1 MPYLETGCIHLS
13 PVLAVCAMRQA
24 DVAGSSRA
32 QASTSASRLGP
43 SSASSTSHEPGA
55 LSDHPR
61 SAGSPTIPPSP
72 AGSVASGSVGASA
85 AVQPRSVPGQSGPPS
100 ESSAGPRHA
109 QISAGDDEGTE
120 VWPDSDPESFLGET
134 YRQNLQDV
142 SAFLDQKELEMTQ
155 IFAKMRAQLLQAIPA
170 SSSGPPS
177 GKQAVSSRS
186 DEVTAGW
193 RDLGGPFYRALALQR
208 EREKEN
214 QNLRESVARRRGELD
229 QLQQQLDQL
238 GIPRSGPKPT
248 LAAFSFSNLE
258 TSPLAGAV
266 AVAVTPASASQAG
279 QVGQAGHVQFQA
291 THIGASPA
299 QVQSDSFGRQ
309 ALLQAEPRVGP
320 QLPLPNTPH
329 FPAATSPRT
338 APPSPF
344 DLESEGDPDLR
355 GQAGT
360 GVGAFGSPLDDA
372 LKQNVSNFASKVD
385 AAAAPAPKPSMTR
398 SESATSSVS
407 LSQMYK
413 EGQGN
418 AQRR

>member
-1 MPYLETGCIHLS
+1 
-13 PVLAVCAMRQA
+13 MRQA

-85 AVQPRSVPGQSGPPS
+85 VVQSRSVPGQSGPPS

-142 SAFLDQKELEMTQ
+142 STFLDQKELEMNL

-170 SSSGPPS
+170 SSGPPS

-186 DEVTAGW
+186 DDVTAGW

-214 QNLRESVARRRGELD
+214 QNLREIVARRRGELD
-229 QLQQQLDQL
+229 QLHQQLDQL
-238 GIPRSGPKPT
+238 GISRSGTKPT

-266 AVAVTPASASQAG
+266 AVMAVTPASASQAS
-279 QVGQAGHVQFQA
+279 QVGQASHAQFQA

-355 GQAGT
+355 GQEGT

-385 AAAAPAPKPSMTR
+385 AAAAPAPKQPSMTR